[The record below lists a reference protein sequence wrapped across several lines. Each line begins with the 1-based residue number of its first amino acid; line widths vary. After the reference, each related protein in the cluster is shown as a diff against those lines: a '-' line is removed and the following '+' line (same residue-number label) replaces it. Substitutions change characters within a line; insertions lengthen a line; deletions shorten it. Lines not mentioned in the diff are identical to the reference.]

1 MKEGSD
7 EDNEAPLT
15 ELEKL
20 ILAHIYK
27 YGPDSPWYM
36 ARRLMGASGWAPKY
50 SEDEIEQA
58 CNDLEAKGYL
68 TRFKGQLKR
77 EVTSSVKPWLKF
89 KSREMGHK
97 PNGVYYDLTKAGRKL
112 ASTIY
117 KAMRQEGTH
126 DI

>member
-1 MKEGSD
+1 MKEGNDGEEPS
-7 EDNEAPLT
+7 LT

-20 ILAHIYK
+20 ILTHIYK

-50 SEDEIEQA
+50 SEDEIERA
-58 CNDLEAKGYL
+58 CSDLEARGYL
-68 TRFKGQLKR
+68 TRFRGQLKR

-97 PNGVYYDLTKAGRKL
+97 PSGIYYDLTKAGRRL
-112 ASTIY
+112 ASDIY
-117 KAMRQEGTH
+117 KATRQEGQG
-126 DI
+126 